1 MTHSLN
7 SMAQKS
13 ECIRYKPSLSFQ
25 NEPASF
31 PVFPLEKGEFSET
44 WKSLS
49 PNISN
54 QLSNPEDLFPYRSLT
69 CPIYAYSGPL
79 FCSNYINSPMRYY
92 SRLLIGFWLPHL
104 PLHICPDN
112 ISKIQI
118 LS

>member
-1 MTHSLN
+1 
-7 SMAQKS
+7 MAQKS

-54 QLSNPEDLFPYRSLT
+54 QLANPEDLFPYRSLT
-69 CPIYAYSGPL
+69 CPISMLTQGHFFVQTTLTPL
-79 FCSNYINSPMRYY
+79 
-92 SRLLIGFWLPHL
+92 
-104 PLHICPDN
+104 
-112 ISKIQI
+112 
-118 LS
+118 